1 MRVILNQLKGGREAF
16 YDPARR
22 YLILVND
29 LAEYSLWP
37 DALAVP
43 PGWQALRT
51 GLGRQPA
58 MAAVDRCTQ
67 IPRITTAIATP
78 AVDAAEEIA
87 RRAAERPDATSTQ
100 WRSPPRHYSRQVCAR
115 GSAHAGQRTQ
125 QKVQLRGHRT
135 SSPAVDADLHGRWAA
150 CRG

>member
-100 WRSPPRHYSRQVCAR
+100 WSSPPRLLT
-115 GSAHAGQRTQ
+115 AGVRAWFGPCGTT
-125 QKVQLRGHRT
+125 HPAE
-135 SSPAVDADLHGRWAA
+135 SPIAWSPDQ
-150 CRG
+150 